1 MPESPDKPETTA
13 RAHKSA
19 DRALSKK
26 KSSKAAE
33 RKALRK
39 KRRSAKA
46 GPTPEWYKYV
56 MFTLMVVGLLWIIV
70 FYITQGQFPVPIL
83 GNWNILIGFGVAI
96 VGFLMT
102 LRWRG

>member
-19 DRALSKK
+19 DKTLSK

-33 RKALRK
+33 RKARKK
-39 KRRSAKA
+39 KRRSAKPS
-46 GPTPEWYKYV
+46 GPTPQWYKYL

-70 FYITQGQFPVPIL
+70 FYITQGQFPLPIL
-83 GNWNILIGFGVAI
+83 GNWNILVGFGVAI
-96 VGFLMT
+96 LGFLMT